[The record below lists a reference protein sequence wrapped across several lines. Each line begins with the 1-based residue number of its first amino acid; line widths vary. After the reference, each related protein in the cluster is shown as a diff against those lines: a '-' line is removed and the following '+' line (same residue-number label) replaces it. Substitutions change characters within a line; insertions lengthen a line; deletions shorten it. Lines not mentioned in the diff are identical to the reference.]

1 MIEQLVFGQV
11 VQMPE
16 APNIAREIVLGTGM
30 SVHTDAYSVS
40 RACATSFQAVA
51 NVAESLMAGTIRA
64 GIAGG
69 ADSSSVLPIG
79 VSKKLARTLVDANKA
94 RTLGQRLK
102 LFSRLRLRDLL
113 PVPPAVAEYSTGLRM
128 GDTAEQMAKTW
139 GITREQQ
146 DALAH
151 RSHQLAAKAWEEGK
165 LASEVMTAYVPPF
178 REPLEN
184 DNNIRKNSTLAD
196 YQKLRP
202 AFDRRH
208 GTVTAANSTPLTDGA
223 AAVIMMTESQAK
235 ALGLTPL
242 GYLRSYAFTAI
253 DVRQD
258 MLLGPAWSTPLALE
272 RAGLTLADLTL
283 IDMHEAFAAQTLAN
297 LQCLASDR
305 FARDVLGRS
314 QATGEVDESKFNV
327 LGGSIA
333 YGHPFAATGA
343 RMITQTLHE
352 LRRRGRIWSGY
363 RLRGGWSRRGD
374 DSGGGIMDMTSAFTL
389 DIRPDNVAVITID
402 APGEKMNTLKAEF
415 GQQVR
420 AIVRQ
425 IRDNK
430 SLRGAV
436 LISAKPDNFIAGA
449 DINMIARCATA
460 QEAEALARQ
469 GQQIMAEIHGLA
481 IPVIAAIHGACL
493 GGGLELALA
502 CHGRVCSDDEKTRLG
517 LPEVQ
522 LGLLPGSG
530 GTQRLPRLIG
540 VSGALEMILTGKQLR
555 PRQALKAGLVD
566 EVRNRFCCRR
576 RWNWR

>member
-1 MIEQLVFGQV
+1 
-11 VQMPE
+11 
-16 APNIAREIVLGTGM
+16 M

-102 LFSRLRLRDLL
+102 LFSRLRFRDLL

-139 GITREQQ
+139 AITRERQ
-146 DALAH
+146 DALAL
-151 RSHQLAAKAWEEGK
+151 RSHQLAARAWEEGK
-165 LASEVMTAYVPPF
+165 LSAEVMTAYTPPF
-178 REPLEN
+178 REPLEQ

-202 AFDRRH
+202 AFDRQH
-208 GTVTAANSTPLTDGA
+208 GSVTAANSTPLTDGA
-223 AAVIMMTESQAK
+223 AAVILMTESRAK
-235 ALGLTPL
+235 ELGLVPL

-297 LQCLASDR
+297 LQCMASDR
-305 FARDVLGRS
+305 FAREVLGRS

-352 LRRRGRIWSGY
+352 LRRRG
-363 RLRGGWSRRGD
+363 GGFGLVTACAA
-374 DSGGGIMDMTSAFTL
+374 GGLGSA
-389 DIRPDNVAVITID
+389 
-402 APGEKMNTLKAEF
+402 M
-415 GQQVR
+415 
-420 AIVRQ
+420 
-425 IRDNK
+425 
-430 SLRGAV
+430 V
-436 LISAKPDNFIAGA
+436 L
-449 DINMIARCATA
+449 
-460 QEAEALARQ
+460 EAE
-469 GQQIMAEIHGLA
+469 
-481 IPVIAAIHGACL
+481 
-493 GGGLELALA
+493 
-502 CHGRVCSDDEKTRLG
+502 
-517 LPEVQ
+517 
-522 LGLLPGSG
+522 
-530 GTQRLPRLIG
+530 
-540 VSGALEMILTGKQLR
+540 
-555 PRQALKAGLVD
+555 
-566 EVRNRFCCRR
+566 
-576 RWNWR
+576 